1 MKWFLIK
8 IKKEKK
14 ILDNLVL
21 AVFIQILVVW
31 LSPRII
37 SRFILRLFHGLPH
50 QVHHNPTREQV
61 LHGKFNLGYDP
72 FAQLSYMELSQKFF
86 EAMKAC
92 TFLGSTSIASKLH
105 AQLISTGLCSSVFL
119 QNHLL
124 HMYSKCGLINEA
136 LRVFFNSEQRNVITW
151 NTILNGLLD
160 SGRVREA
167 EKMFDEMPIR
177 DPVSWA
183 TMMSGYFRNGQAVD
197 TIKLFVSMFR
207 DSDYVPDL
215 FCFSCAMKA
224 CSSVGYARIALQLHG
239 LSEKYGFGN
248 NKAIQNSVIDM
259 YIKCG
264 AIFAAEQVFLGIEK
278 PSLFS
283 WNSMIYGYSKLHGMG
298 RALDTFTQMPE
309 RDSVSWNTIISA
321 FSQHGLHTQSLGT
334 FVEMWIQDCQP
345 NSMTYASVLSAC
357 ANIYDFQW
365 GKHLHA
371 RIVRIEPFLDV
382 LVGNGLVDM
391 YAKCGLI
398 EASKKVFNSLTE
410 RNVVTWT
417 SLISGIAQFG
427 SQEEVYDIFHRM
439 REDCVIM
446 DDFILATILGV
457 CEGEKNISIGEQLH
471 GFTVKTGMNSSVPV
485 GNATL
490 TMYAKCGDVEKASIA
505 FETMAAQDVISWTTM
520 ITSFTHSGNVER
532 ARDYFDRMPE
542 RNVISWN
549 AMLGAYFQN
558 GFWEEG
564 LKLYILMLRQEVW
577 PDWIT
582 FVTTISACSELA
594 ISKLGTQIV
603 SQAVKV
609 GLASDVSVANSAIT
623 LYSRCGRIEEAQKIF
638 DSIQEK
644 NLISWNSIM
653 GGYAQNGEGR
663 KVIEVFQNM
672 LMVGCRPD
680 HISYVAI
687 LSGCSHSGLVKE
699 AKHYFNSMTID
710 FGISATLEHFVCMV
724 DLFGR
729 AGLLKPALDL
739 IYQMPFKPNV
749 TIWSAL
755 LSACRIHHD
764 TEMAELAMKNLL
776 ELNTENFESY
786 ILLANVYSSSGRLEC
801 VSDVRQVMREKGV
814 QKDPGC
820 SWIEVSNR
828 VHVFTVNDTSHP
840 QMKDIYKALEDIVK
854 KIKDAYGYVEGSSSD
869 GYHSEKLAIAFGLI
883 SLPDWMPIYVMKNL
897 RVCNDCHQVM
907 KLISL
912 VATRKLVVR
921 DGHRFH
927 HLQNGSC
934 SCGDYW

>member
-1 MKWFLIK
+1 MFCCTKVALYTCLPK
-8 IKKEKK
+8 T
-14 ILDNLVL
+14 
-21 AVFIQILVVW
+21 
-31 LSPRII
+31 
-37 SRFILRLFHGLPH
+37 RFFLRLFHGLPP
-50 QVHHNPTREQV
+50 QVRRFSTQEQF
-61 LHGKFNLGYDP
+61 LYGRFNLGHDP

-105 AQLISTGLCSSVFL
+105 GQLISTGLCSSVFL

-124 HMYSKCGLINEA
+124 HMYSKCGLISEA
-136 LRVFFNSEQRNVITW
+136 LRIFFDSEHRNVITW

-167 EKMFDEMPIR
+167 EKMFGEMPLR
-177 DPVSWA
+177 DAVSWTA
-183 TMMSGYFRNGQAVD
+183 MMSGYFRNGQA
-197 TIKLFVSMFR
+197 
-207 DSDYVPDL
+207 
-215 FCFSCAMKA
+215 A
-224 CSSVGYARIALQLHG
+224 CSSVGYLRIALQLHG
-239 LSEKYGFGN
+239 LSVKYGIGN
-248 NKAIQNSVIDM
+248 NEAIQNSVIDM
-259 YIKCG
+259 YVKCG
-264 AIFAAEQVFLGIEK
+264 AIYAAEQVFLRIEK

-283 WNSMIYGYSKLHGMG
+283 WNSMIYGYSKLHEMG
-298 RALDTFTQMPE
+298 RALDTFMKMPE
-309 RDSVSWNTIISA
+309 HDSVSWNTIISA
-321 FSQHGLHTQSLGT
+321 FSQHGLHTRSLST
-334 FVEMWIQDCQP
+334 FVEMWIHDCQP

-398 EASKKVFNSLTE
+398 EASKRVFNSLTE

-427 SQEEVYDIFHRM
+427 SQEEVYDIFYRM

-457 CEGEKNISIGEQLH
+457 CEGEENISIGEQLH
-471 GFTVKTGMNSSVPV
+471 GFAVKTGMDSSLPV

-490 TMYAKCGDVEKASIA
+490 TMYAKCGDVEKASLA
-505 FETMAAQDVISWTTM
+505 FETMAARDVISWTTM
-520 ITSFTHSGNVER
+520 ITSFTRNGNVER
-532 ARDYFDRMPE
+532 AQDYFDRMPE
-542 RNVISWN
+542 RNVVSWN
-549 AMLGAYFQN
+549 SMLSAYFQN

-564 LKLYILMLRQEVW
+564 LKLYICMLRQEVR
-577 PDWIT
+577 PDWVT
-582 FVTTISACSELA
+582 FVTTISSCSELA
-594 ISKLGTQIV
+594 ISKLGTQII
-603 SQAVKV
+603 SQAVRV
-609 GLASDVSVANSAIT
+609 GLGSDVSVANSAIT
-623 LYSRCGRIEEAQKIF
+623 LYSRCGKIEDAHKVF
-638 DSIQEK
+638 DSIREK

-653 GGYAQNGEGR
+653 GGYAQNGQGR
-663 KVIEVFQNM
+663 KVIELFQNM
-672 LMVGCRPD
+672 LMVGCKPD
-680 HISYVAI
+680 HITFVAI

-699 AKHYFNSMTID
+699 AKHYFNSMTKD
-710 FGISATLEHFVCMV
+710 FGISATPEHFACMV

-729 AGLLKPALDL
+729 AGLLKSAMDL
-739 IYQMPFKPNV
+739 IDQMPFKPNV
-749 TIWSAL
+749 TIWGTL

-764 TEMAELAMKNLL
+764 TEMAEVAMKNLL
-776 ELNTENFESY
+776 ELNAEHSESY
-786 ILLANVYSSSGRLEC
+786 ILLANVYSSSGKLEC
-801 VSDVRQVMREKGV
+801 VSDVRQLMREKGV

-828 VHVFTVNDTSHP
+828 VHVFTVNDTNHP
-840 QMKDIYKALEDIVK
+840 QIKDIYKALEDIVK
-854 KIKDAYGYVEGSSSD
+854 KIKDDYGYVDASGSI

-883 SLPDWMPIYVMKNL
+883 SLPDWMPIHVMKNL

-912 VATRKLVVR
+912 VSMRKLVVR

-927 HLQNGSC
+927 HLENGSC

>member
-1 MKWFLIK
+1 MQCCTKVALFT
-8 IKKEKK
+8 
-14 ILDNLVL
+14 
-21 AVFIQILVVW
+21 
-31 LSPRII
+31 SPSKTRL
-37 SRFILRLFHGLPH
+37 ILRLFRGLPL
-50 QVHHNPTREQV
+50 QVHHCPTQEHFLYV
-61 LHGKFNLGYDP
+61 KLNIGYDP
-72 FAQLSYMELSQKFF
+72 FSQLSYMEISQNFF

-92 TFLGSTSIASKLH
+92 TLIGSRSIASKLH
-105 AQLISTGLCSSVFL
+105 GQLISTGLCSSVFL

-124 HMYSKCGLINEA
+124 HMYSKCGLIHEA
-136 LRVFFNSEQRNVITW
+136 FQIFLDSKQRNVITW

-160 SGRVREA
+160 SGRVRDA
-167 EKMFDEMPIR
+167 EKMFDEMPLR
-177 DPVSWA
+177 DPVSWTA
-183 TMMSGYFRNGQAVD
+183 MMSGYFRNGQAMD

-224 CSSVGYARIALQLHG
+224 CSSVGYIRIAHQLHG

-248 NKAIQNSVIDM
+248 NKVIQNSVIDM
-259 YIKCG
+259 YIKCD
-264 AIFAAEQVFLGIEK
+264 AIYAAEQVFLRIEK

-283 WNSMIYGYSKLHGMG
+283 WNCMIYGYSKLHEMR
-298 RALDTFTQMPE
+298 RAVDTFRQMPE

-321 FSQHGLHTQSLGT
+321 FSQRGLHTKSLGT
-334 FVEMWIQDCQP
+334 FVEMWIQGCQP

-398 EASKKVFNSLTE
+398 DASKRVFNTLRE
-410 RNVVTWT
+410 CNVVTWT
-417 SLISGIAQFG
+417 SLISGIAHFG
-427 SQEEVYDIFHRM
+427 SQEEVYDIFYRM
-439 REDCVIM
+439 RKDCVIL
-446 DDFILATILGV
+446 DTFILATILGV

-490 TMYAKCGDVEKASIA
+490 SMYAKCGDFEKASLA
-505 FETMAAQDVISWTTM
+505 FETMAAHDVISWTTM
-520 ITSFTHSGNVER
+520 ITSFTRSGNVER
-532 ARDYFDRMPE
+532 ARDYFNRMPE

-549 AMLGAYFQN
+549 AMLGAYCQN
-558 GFWEEG
+558 SFWEEG
-564 LKLYILMLRQEVW
+564 LKLYILMQRQEVR

-594 ISKLGTQIV
+594 ISKLGTQIL

-609 GLASDVSVANSAIT
+609 GLGSDVSVANSAIT

-644 NLISWNSIM
+644 NLVSWNSIM

-680 HISYVAI
+680 HITYIAI

-699 AKHYFNSMTID
+699 AKYHFNSMTKD
-710 FGISATLEHFVCMV
+710 FGISATPEHFVCMV

-729 AGLLKPALDL
+729 AGLLKLALDL
-739 IYQMPFKPNV
+739 IDQMPFKPNAS
-749 TIWSAL
+749 IWGSL

-786 ILLANVYSSSGRLEC
+786 ILLANAYSSSGRLEC
-801 VSDVRQVMREKGV
+801 VSEVRQVMKEKGV

-820 SWIEVSNR
+820 SWIEVCNR
-828 VHVFTVNDTSHP
+828 VHVFTANETSHP

-854 KIKDAYGYVEGSSSD
+854 KIKDDYGYVDRSSFV

-912 VATRKLVVR
+912 VVMRKLVVR

-927 HLQNGSC
+927 HLENGSC